1 MWVLIF
7 LYLFVANAVTFVIF
21 GIDKHKAIKHEWRIS
36 EGSLMGF
43 AALGGA
49 LGALLGMKFYRH
61 KTKHAKF
68 TVGVPLILVTHIF
81 LLIMLYMYI
90 PY

>member
-7 LYLFVANAVTFVIF
+7 LYLFIANVVTFVIF
-21 GIDKHKAIKHEWRIS
+21 GIDKHKAIKHEWRIP

>member
-1 MWVLIF
+1 MWVLIL
-7 LYLFVANAVTFVIF
+7 LYLFVANVVTFVIF
-21 GIDKHKAIKHEWRIS
+21 GIDKHKAIKHEWRIP

-61 KTKHAKF
+61 KTRHAKF
-68 TVGVPLILVTHIF
+68 TVGVPLILVIHIF

>member
-1 MWVLIF
+1 MWVLIL
-7 LYLFVANAVTFVIF
+7 LYLFIANVVTFVIF
-21 GIDKHKAIKHEWRIS
+21 GIDKHKAIKHEWRIP

-61 KTKHAKF
+61 KTRHAKF

>member
-1 MWVLIF
+1 MWVLIL
-7 LYLFVANAVTFVIF
+7 LYLFVANVVTFVIF
-21 GIDKHKAIKHEWRIS
+21 GIDKHKAIKHEWRIP

>member
-1 MWVLIF
+1 MWVLIL
-7 LYLFVANAVTFVIF
+7 LYLFVANVVTFVIF
-21 GIDKHKAIKHEWRIS
+21 GIDKHKAIKHEWRIP

-61 KTKHAKF
+61 KTRHAKF

>member
-1 MWVLIF
+1 MWVLIL
-7 LYLFVANAVTFVIF
+7 LYLFVANVVTFVIF
-21 GIDKHKAIKHEWRIS
+21 GIDKQKAIKHEWRIP

>member
-7 LYLFVANAVTFVIF
+7 LYLFVANVVTFVIF
-21 GIDKHKAIKHEWRIS
+21 GIDKHKAIKHEWRIP

>member
-1 MWVLIF
+1 M
-7 LYLFVANAVTFVIF
+7 IF
-21 GIDKHKAIKHEWRIS
+21 GIDKHKAIKHEWRIP

-61 KTKHAKF
+61 KTRHAKF